1 MKATIIGAGN
11 TGFAC
16 AADLA
21 RHHITTTVYSRDP
34 AKAAKLTENPFA
46 ITGRLQL
53 PSL

>member
-34 AKAAKLTENPFA
+34 AKAAKSKWTPSSQA
-46 ITGRLQL
+46 ASQL